1 MPLRALNEGKKWM
14 YQTFSKQP
22 LPSLGLECWG
32 VKVLKNTT
40 NKRRN
45 MKVHQQQEFFFEVLK
60 VVTGGFA
67 YGR

>member
-1 MPLRALNEGKKWM
+1 MKI
-14 YQTFSKQP
+14 
-22 LPSLGLECWG
+22 
-32 VKVLKNTT
+32 LKNTPD
-40 NKRRN
+40 KRRN